1 MALHESFTLTIIP
14 DVGYAVD
21 TIRVDSAEYINNN
34 QTILP
39 DGSSWTT
46 FILLDVSAEH
56 TIIVSFAA
64 DTDGSGIPDK
74 YKYTVT
80 AIAEEGGTASP
91 ESQLVVHGGDASIDI
106 TPDML
111 MAVDTITANGVT
123 YVNDGNDN

>member
-1 MALHESFTLTIIP
+1 MALHESFTLTITP

-21 TIRVDSAEYINNN
+21 TIRVDSTEYINNN

-46 FILLDVSAEH
+46 FMLLDVSAEH

-74 YKYTVT
+74 YETITVT
-80 AIAEEGGTASP
+80 AVAGDGGSVSP
-91 ESQLVVHGGDASIDI
+91 EKKNNH
-106 TPDML
+106 PW
-111 MAVDTITANGVT
+111 
-123 YVNDGNDN
+123 